1 MSALASPAQLRASFI
16 RWSLFLVPGIVL
28 LGFFSGTAG
37 GGAGTPWFASLVK
50 PSLFPPPATFGIVW
64 TILYVL
70 MGLAMAL
77 IVTARGA
84 PGRTAAIVV
93 FVLQL
98 AMNLAWSPLFF
109 GAHQITNALYL
120 LLAIDLAVLTTLILF
135 WRVRPL
141 AGMLLLPYLAWV
153 CFATV
158 LNWQFLEANPDA
170 DGQEVSG
177 AVSTVEFE

>member
-64 TILYVL
+64 SILYVL
-70 MGLAMAL
+70 MGFALAL

-84 PGRTAAIVV
+84 PGRTTAIVV
-93 FVLQL
+93 FAIQL

-109 GAHQITNALYL
+109 GAHQITAALYL
-120 LLAIDLAVLTTLILF
+120 LLAIDAAVLATVVLF

-141 AGMLLLPYLAWV
+141 AGMLLVPYLAWV
-153 CFATV
+153 LFASV
-158 LNWQFLEANPDA
+158 LNWQFLEANPNA